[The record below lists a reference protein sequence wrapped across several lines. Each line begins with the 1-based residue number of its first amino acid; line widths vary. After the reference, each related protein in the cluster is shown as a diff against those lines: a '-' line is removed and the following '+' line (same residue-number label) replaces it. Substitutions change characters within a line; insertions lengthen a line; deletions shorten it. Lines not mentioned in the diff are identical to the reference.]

1 MMQKIHLIRHGQTMA
16 NERHLYCGSSDLP
29 LSDAGA
35 EALRSLAAK
44 GGYPA
49 AEQCRLCISGM
60 LRTRQTAEILFGSV
74 SFEVL
79 PAFREIDFGV
89 FELHSYEELKDRAD
103 YQAWLT
109 GDNERNRCP
118 GGESG
123 VDMVRRIMPAFRE
136 LLADG
141 RDTILVSHG
150 GVIAAILDELYPH
163 SGKSRYEWQPQP
175 GYGWTITVEDG
186 QPVDCVPIPAK

>member
-1 MMQKIHLIRHGQTMA
+1 MQKIHLIRHGQTEA

-35 EALRSLAAK
+35 AALRALAVA
-44 GGYPA
+44 GGYP
-49 AEQCRLCISGM
+49 EGRENRLCISGM
-60 LRTRQTAEILFGSV
+60 LRTRQTAAILFGDLPC
-74 SFEVL
+74 EVL
-79 PAFREIDFGV
+79 PDFREIDFGA
-89 FELHSYEELKDRAD
+89 FELHSYDELKDRAD
-103 YQAWLT
+103 YQAWLS

-123 VDMVRRIMPAFRE
+123 VDMVRRVLPAFRA
-136 LLADG
+136 LLVDG

-150 GVIAAILDELYPH
+150 GVIAAILDELYPQ

-175 GYGWTITVEDG
+175 GYGWTITMEAG
-186 QPVDCVPIPAK
+186 QPVDCVPIPAT